1 MNRKKS
7 FFILMICLFLSLG
20 IAASAAVF
28 KDEVVFVSLNEEGQ
42 PLVAYV
48 INAFEADEPSEV
60 TDRGTYESVQPLGDA
75 DGFTYADNQVKFTMP
90 TGRFSYQ
97 GNLKQTDLPWV
108 FNMAYTLDGKAVTAG
123 DLSGASGK
131 LEAVL
136 TVSVNDSLRA
146 FADSLSL
153 QITVTLDGARA
164 LNIQAEK
171 ATYSLSGGSR
181 TLSFVVLPGRSA
193 EYTFTCDVQNFM
205 MEDVQIAAV
214 RMGMDT
220 QMYQQ
225 VAADSL
231 AGSPLEGAVSGLMGN
246 LMTQMQGRPLRSF
259 TDDENQVRALQF
271 VMMLR
276 GIKAPEPADKP

>member
-7 FFILMICLFLSLG
+7 VFILMICLFLSLG
-20 IAASAAVF
+20 IAASAAVY

-60 TDRGTYESVQPLGDA
+60 TDRGQYESVQPLGDA
-75 DGFTYADNQVKFTMP
+75 DGFAYADNQVKFTMP

-108 FNMAYTLDGKAVTAG
+108 FDMSYTLDGKAVTAG

-131 LEAVL
+131 LEATL
-136 TVSVNDSLRA
+136 RVSVNDSLRA

-153 QITVTLDGARA
+153 QITVTFDGARA

-171 ATYSLSGGSR
+171 ATYALSGGSR
-181 TLSFVVLPGRSA
+181 TLSFVVLPGQSA
-193 EYTFTCDVQNFM
+193 EYTFTCDAQNFM

-214 RMGMDT
+214 RIGMDT

>member
-108 FNMAYTLDGKAVTAG
+108 INMAYTLDGKAVTAG

>member
-1 MNRKKS
+1 MNQKKS
-7 FFILMICLFLSLG
+7 FLILTICFLLSLG
-20 IAASAAVF
+20 IAASAAVY

-48 INAFEADEPSEV
+48 INAFEADEPSQV
-60 TDRGTYESVQPLGDA
+60 TDRGQYETVQPLGNA
-75 DGFTYADNQVKFTMP
+75 DGFSYADNQVQFTMP

-108 FNMAYTLDGKAVTAG
+108 FDVSYTLNGKAVSAAE
-123 DLSGASGK
+123 LSGASGK
-131 LEAVL
+131 LEASL
-136 TVSVNDSLRA
+136 RVSVNDSLRA

-171 ATYSLSGGSR
+171 ATYALSGGNR
-181 TLSFVVLPGRSA
+181 TLSYVVLPGQSA
-193 EYTFTCDVQNFM
+193 VYTITCDVVNFS
-205 MEDVQIAAV
+205 MEDIQIAAV

-225 VAADSL
+225 VAAESL

-259 TDDENQVRALQF
+259 TDAENQVRTLQF
-271 VMMLR
+271 IMMLR
-276 GIKAPEPADKP
+276 GIKAPETADKP

>member
-1 MNRKKS
+1 MNQKKS
-7 FFILMICLFLSLG
+7 FLILMICFLLSLG
-20 IAASAAVF
+20 IAASAAVY

-48 INAFEADEPSEV
+48 INAFEADEPSQV
-60 TDRGTYESVQPLGDA
+60 TDRGQYETVQPLGNA
-75 DGFTYADNQVKFTMP
+75 DGFSYADNQVQFTMP

-108 FNMAYTLDGKAVTAG
+108 FDVSYTLNGKAVSAAE
-123 DLSGASGK
+123 LSGASGK
-131 LEAVL
+131 LEASL
-136 TVSVNDSLRA
+136 RVSVNDSLRA

-171 ATYSLSGGSR
+171 ATYALSGGNR
-181 TLSFVVLPGRSA
+181 TLSYVVLPGQSA
-193 EYTFTCDVQNFM
+193 VYTITCDVVNFS
-205 MEDVQIAAV
+205 MEDIQIAAV

-225 VAADSL
+225 VAAESL

-259 TDDENQVRALQF
+259 TDAENQVRTLQF
-271 VMMLR
+271 IMMLR
-276 GIKAPEPADKP
+276 GIKAPEIADKP

>member
-7 FFILMICLFLSLG
+7 VFILMICLFLSLG

>member
-1 MNRKKS
+1 MNQKKS
-7 FFILMICLFLSLG
+7 FLILMICFLLSLG
-20 IAASAAVF
+20 IAASAAVY

-48 INAFEADEPSEV
+48 INAFEADEPSQV
-60 TDRGTYESVQPLGDA
+60 TDRGQYETVQPLGNA
-75 DGFTYADNQVKFTMP
+75 DGFSYADNQVQFTMP

-108 FNMAYTLDGKAVTAG
+108 FDVSYTLNGKAVSAAE
-123 DLSGASGK
+123 LSGASGK
-131 LEAVL
+131 LEASL
-136 TVSVNDSLRA
+136 RVSVNDSLRA

-171 ATYSLSGGSR
+171 ATYALSGGNR
-181 TLSFVVLPGRSA
+181 TLSYVVLPGQSA
-193 EYTFTCDVQNFM
+193 EYTITCDVVNFS
-205 MEDVQIAAV
+205 MEDIQIAAV

-225 VAADSL
+225 VAAESL

-259 TDDENQVRALQF
+259 TDAENQVRTLQF
-271 VMMLR
+271 IMMLR
-276 GIKAPEPADKP
+276 GIKAPEIADKP

>member
-1 MNRKKS
+1 MNQKKS
-7 FFILMICLFLSLG
+7 FLILMICFLLSLG
-20 IAASAAVF
+20 IAASAAVY

-48 INAFEADEPSEV
+48 INAFEADEPSQV
-60 TDRGTYESVQPLGDA
+60 TDRGQYETVQPLGNA
-75 DGFTYADNQVKFTMP
+75 DGFSYADNQVQFTMP

-108 FNMAYTLDGKAVTAG
+108 FDVSYTLNGKAVSAAE
-123 DLSGASGK
+123 LSGASGK
-131 LEAVL
+131 LEASL
-136 TVSVNDSLRA
+136 RVSVNDSLRA

-171 ATYSLSGGSR
+171 ATYALSGGNR
-181 TLSFVVLPGRSA
+181 TLSYVVLPGQSA
-193 EYTFTCDVQNFM
+193 EYTITCDVVNFS
-205 MEDVQIAAV
+205 MEDIQIAAV

-225 VAADSL
+225 VAAESL

-259 TDDENQVRALQF
+259 TDAENQVRTLQF
-271 VMMLR
+271 IMMLR
-276 GIKAPEPADKP
+276 GIKAPETADKP

>member
-1 MNRKKS
+1 MNQKKS
-7 FFILMICLFLSLG
+7 FLILTICFLLSLG
-20 IAASAAVF
+20 IAASAAVH

-48 INAFEADEPSEV
+48 INAFEADEPSHV
-60 TDRGTYESVQPLGDA
+60 TDRGQYETVQPLGNA
-75 DGFTYADNQVKFTMP
+75 DGFSYADNQVQFTMP

-108 FNMAYTLDGKAVTAG
+108 FDVSYTLNGKAVSAAE
-123 DLSGASGK
+123 LSGASGK
-131 LEAVL
+131 LEASL
-136 TVSVNDSLRA
+136 RVSVNDSLRA

-171 ATYSLSGGSR
+171 ATYALSGGNR
-181 TLSFVVLPGRSA
+181 TLSYVVLPGQSA
-193 EYTFTCDVQNFM
+193 EYTITCDVVNFS
-205 MEDVQIAAV
+205 MEDIQIAAV

-225 VAADSL
+225 VAAESL

-259 TDDENQVRALQF
+259 TDAENQVRTLQF
-271 VMMLR
+271 IMMLR
-276 GIKAPEPADKP
+276 GIKAPETADKP